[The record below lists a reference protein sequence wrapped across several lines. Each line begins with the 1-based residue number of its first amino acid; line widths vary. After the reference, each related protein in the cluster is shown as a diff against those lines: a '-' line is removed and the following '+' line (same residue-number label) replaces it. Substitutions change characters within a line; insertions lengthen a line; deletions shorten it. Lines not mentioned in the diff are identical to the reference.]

1 MTTTLVRIE
10 PQTRIKTKL
19 AENLDL
25 FRNMLE
31 VGMPLREI
39 ARYFSKELLVE
50 MLVHQTDKR
59 ELTAVTF
66 DTFEEV
72 EYENA

>member
-1 MTTTLVRIE
+1 MTATLARIA

-31 VGMPLREI
+31 VGMPPDEI
-39 ARYFSKELLVE
+39 AIHFSKALLVE
-50 MLVHQTDKR
+50 MLTFQTDKR

-66 DTFEEV
+66 DQYEEV